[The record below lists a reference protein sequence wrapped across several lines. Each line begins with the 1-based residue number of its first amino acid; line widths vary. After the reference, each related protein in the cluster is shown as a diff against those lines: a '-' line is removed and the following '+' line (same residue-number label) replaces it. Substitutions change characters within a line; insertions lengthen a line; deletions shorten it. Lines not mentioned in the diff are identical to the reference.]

1 MKIGIIGIG
10 MLGNA
15 VALHLL
21 DSGFDVTVYN
31 RTKEKTNQVKQKG
44 AKIVTSPKIMA
55 KNVEL
60 IITIVKD
67 AKAVRDVIFGKDGII
82 ESQNKKLIIADMS
95 TIDPVES
102 KNIAKELQQ
111 HQIEKLEIPVMG
123 GPNVA
128 INGELV
134 MMVSGKKNNFEYC
147 KKIFEKIANKVLFLG
162 EQGVANSIKL
172 AMNLQ
177 ITMLALSLSEGI
189 ALVKKSNVDPK
200 IFLEVLNSTYFKT
213 GMSENKAFKM
223 IEGKHDATFTL
234 ANLKKDITTMT
245 SASMNLGIELPMITK
260 AEEIYENAIKEGL
273 GDLDYTGIIQYI
285 KKINNML

>member
-134 MMVSGKKNNFEYC
+134 MMVSGKKNNFEHC
-147 KKIFEKIANKVLFLG
+147 KKIFEKIANKVLF
-162 EQGVANSIKL
+162 
-172 AMNLQ
+172 
-177 ITMLALSLSEGI
+177 
-189 ALVKKSNVDPK
+189 
-200 IFLEVLNSTYFKT
+200 
-213 GMSENKAFKM
+213 
-223 IEGKHDATFTL
+223 
-234 ANLKKDITTMT
+234 
-245 SASMNLGIELPMITK
+245 
-260 AEEIYENAIKEGL
+260 
-273 GDLDYTGIIQYI
+273 
-285 KKINNML
+285 

>member
-134 MMVSGKKNNFEYC
+134 MMVSGKKNNFEYDPLWQLKRKIIINNSNDLIKLFKKRTFFSQ
-147 KKIFEKIANKVLFLG
+147 KKILGYINFANNFYRPVNYKKLREKV
-162 EQGVANSIKL
+162 
-172 AMNLQ
+172 
-177 ITMLALSLSEGI
+177 
-189 ALVKKSNVDPK
+189 
-200 IFLEVLNSTYFKT
+200 
-213 GMSENKAFKM
+213 
-223 IEGKHDATFTL
+223 
-234 ANLKKDITTMT
+234 
-245 SASMNLGIELPMITK
+245 
-260 AEEIYENAIKEGL
+260 
-273 GDLDYTGIIQYI
+273 
-285 KKINNML
+285 